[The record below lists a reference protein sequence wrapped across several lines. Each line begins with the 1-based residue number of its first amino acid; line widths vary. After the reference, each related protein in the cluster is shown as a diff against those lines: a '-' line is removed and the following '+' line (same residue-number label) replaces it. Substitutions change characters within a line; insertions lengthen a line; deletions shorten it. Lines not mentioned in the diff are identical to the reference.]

1 MGFCASRMR
10 YKGISFDDLSVQMGT
25 SVKMLAQHY
34 SHFNVSDNPNKFAGH
49 ELRATKEKQKA
60 KEEDSSMMK
69 QLVEQN
75 AKQAEQIKQLLEK
88 LLDKN

>member
-1 MGFCASRMR
+1 MR

-25 SVKMLAQHY
+25 SVKMLEQHY

-49 ELRATKEKQKA
+49 EQRSKKQKQRA
-60 KEEDSSMMK
+60 REEDSSMMK

-75 AKQAEQIKQLLEK
+75 QQMKKLLEK
-88 LLDKN
+88 LLNKN